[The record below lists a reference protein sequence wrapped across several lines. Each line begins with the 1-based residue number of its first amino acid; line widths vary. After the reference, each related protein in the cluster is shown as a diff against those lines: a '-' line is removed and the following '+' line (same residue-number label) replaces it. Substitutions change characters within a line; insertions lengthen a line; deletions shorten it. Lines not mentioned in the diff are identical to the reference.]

1 MCCICSYS
9 AEKKTIVTSIA
20 PASIIYLLKFH
31 NRYIRERCE
40 ICSPEPR
47 YFLGSA
53 ACIVDFEH
61 IQSLNILTLNKEIF
75 AWVTLKEQLRCD
87 S

>member
-61 IQSLNILTLNKEIF
+61 KFEYFDFEQGNICLGSVERTITL
-75 AWVTLKEQLRCD
+75 
-87 S
+87 